1 MTLTF
6 ITNFINHHQV
16 PVADEFYNTPGLNYT
31 FIATMAP
38 LELYLKTGYPDFS
51 NKPYLLKAYENE
63 ENYKKAME
71 LAEKSDVVII
81 GAAPRKF
88 IAKRLK
94 QNKLTFIYS
103 ERWFRDGYYH
113 LLSPRAWIYLLKDHI
128 KYRNR
133 NVYMLCASAYTA
145 FDVSLVGAYPNKCF
159 KWGYFTKVEDLEIV
173 DIINQKNDKVIQI
186 LWVARFLKLKHPELP
201 VKLAKKLKDKGYEFQ
216 VNMVGGG
223 DFVQETKHLIDEL
236 GVEDCVSLI
245 GNMSNDEI
253 LSLMKQSHI
262 FIFTS
267 DRNEGWGA
275 VLNEA
280 MSNGCAVVA
289 SNMIGAAPYLIE
301 HGENGFLF
309 KSLDLDSLTEQVEFL
324 LNNKLLRD
332 KLSINAYKSMREI
345 WSPKNAASNFL
356 KLTDSILKNEIV
368 EIEIG
373 PCCKAPVYNK
383 CSC

>member
-81 GAAPRKF
+81 GAASDEF
-88 IAKRLK
+88 IKERLK
-94 QNKLTFIYS
+94 QNKLTFRYD
-103 ERWFRDGYYH
+103 ERWLRNGYH
-113 LLSPRAWIYLLKDHI
+113 SLLSPRAWWNIYKAHA
-128 KYRNR
+128 KYRDKEL
-133 NVYMLCASAYTA
+133 YMLCASAYTA
-145 FDVSLVGAYPNKCF
+145 FDASLFFSYPNKCY
-159 KWGYFTKVEDLEIV
+159 KWGYFTKVEEL
-173 DIINQKNDKVIQI
+173 DIEKVVQEKRNKTIEI
-186 LWVARFLKLKHPELP
+186 LWVARFLDCKHPELP
-201 VKLAKKLKDKGYEFQ
+201 VKLAKNLKDKGYEFQ
-216 VNMVGGG
+216 VKMVGSG
-223 DFVQETKHLIDEL
+223 ELIKKTEHLIGKL
-236 GVEDCVSLI
+236 GVGDCVSLI
-245 GNMSNDEI
+245 GNMPNDEI

-262 FIFTS
+262 FVFTS
-267 DRNEGWGA
+267 DRKEGWGA

-289 SNMIGAAPYLIE
+289 SNMVGAAPYLIE